1 MHLREEESRDP
12 MRNPPEDIAHREPA
26 KEINLTIPMIPDME
40 IAASRTAE
48 AVAEVMHLDED
59 KTAEVSMALIEA
71 CLNSFEHSH
80 SDDRKVY
87 ITFRVED
94 SELTIILHDK
104 GSGFDPDSIEEPDL
118 AKMLQPGIRKRGWGL
133 KLMESMMDS
142 VVIESGPGGTTVTM
156 RKKK

>member
-1 MHLREEESRDP
+1 MNSAR
-12 MRNPPEDIAHREPA
+12 EDITHPESV

-40 IAASRTAE
+40 IAAGKTAE
-48 AVAEVMHLDED
+48 AVAEVMNLDED

-80 SDDRKVY
+80 SEDRKVY

-94 SELTIILHDK
+94 SELTIILRDK
-104 GSGFDPDSIEEPDL
+104 GSGFDPESVEKPDL
-118 AKMLQPGIRKRGWGL
+118 ERMLRPGIRKRGWGL

-142 VVIESGPGGTTVTM
+142 LTIESGPGGTVVTM
-156 RKKK
+156 KKKR

>member
-1 MHLREEESRDP
+1 MNSQC
-12 MRNPPEDIAHREPA
+12 EDIAHRESV

-40 IAASRTAE
+40 IAASKTAE

-80 SDDRKVY
+80 SEDRKVY

-94 SELTIILHDK
+94 SELTIILRDT
-104 GSGFDPDSIEEPDL
+104 GRGFDPDDVEEPDL
-118 AKMLQPGIRKRGWGL
+118 KKMLQPGIRKRGWGL

-142 VVIESGPGGTTVTM
+142 VAIASGPDGTIITM
-156 RKKK
+156 KKKR